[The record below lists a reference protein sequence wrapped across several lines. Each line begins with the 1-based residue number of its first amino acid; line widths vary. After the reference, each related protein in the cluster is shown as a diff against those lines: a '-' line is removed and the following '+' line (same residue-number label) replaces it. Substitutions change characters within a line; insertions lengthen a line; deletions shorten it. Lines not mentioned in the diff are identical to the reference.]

1 MSNVELN
8 LPSNPRQIHVKYG
21 IEHRLHLFNQTR
33 DSISYKES
41 HNILCMGSRIPKP
54 IRLEALRKWLDGKF
68 RDDIAKELQISQGA
82 VSSIIN
88 DFRKDDSQFDLLREV
103 AVKVKKQG
111 MDPASFAP
119 LIRLCE
125 VIIEKCSLTGTT
137 GQESLEQIQNR
148 ME

>member
-1 MSNVELN
+1 M
-8 LPSNPRQIHVKYG
+8 R
-21 IEHRLHLFNQTR
+21 
-33 DSISYKES
+33 
-41 HNILCMGSRIPKP
+41 SRIPKP

-103 AVKVKKQG
+103 AVKIKKQG

-119 LIRLCE
+119 LIRE
-125 VIIEKCSLTGTT
+125 VLAYRNNWTRILRTNS
-137 GQESLEQIQNR
+137 EQDGGPNCLLRDALFQTKFIHWRFSQSCMQYVR
-148 ME
+148 YSWHTRCPSRQIS

>member
-1 MSNVELN
+1 MLIDIFVHTYVECRTEFTVKST
-8 LPSNPRQIHVKYG
+8 SNPRQIHVKYG
-21 IEHRLHLFNQTR
+21 IEHRFHLFNQTR

-88 DFRKDDSQFDLLREV
+88 DFRKDDSQFDLLRSCR
-103 AVKVKKQG
+103 K
-111 MDPASFAP
+111 
-119 LIRLCE
+119 
-125 VIIEKCSLTGTT
+125 
-137 GQESLEQIQNR
+137 N
-148 ME
+148 